1 MDAKTLQDMMTSMAA
16 SGQASYDDNLRALG
30 FAQEDT
36 PSSVYIYPKDFEH
49 KTAITKIIDKYN
61 KRMEKAGE
69 DDKVITYTDAVA
81 ALMGS
86 VTDIIDTISYV
97 LIAFVAI
104 SLVVSSI
111 MIGIITYISVLERT
125 KEIGILRAIGASKR
139 NISQVFNAETF
150 ITGLLAG
157 LIGVGIS
164 LLLLIPANAILL
176 HRVFNHPDVTAY
188 LQPVSGL
195 ILIILSVILTLI
207 GGLIPSRSAAKKD
220 PVLALRTE

>member
-1 MDAKTLQDMMTSMAA
+1 
-16 SGQASYDDNLRALG
+16 
-30 FAQEDT
+30 
-36 PSSVYIYPKDFEH
+36 
-49 KTAITKIIDKYN
+49 
-61 KRMEKAGE
+61 
-69 DDKVITYTDAVA
+69 
-81 ALMGS
+81 
-86 VTDIIDTISYV
+86 
-97 LIAFVAI
+97 
-104 SLVVSSI
+104 
-111 MIGIITYISVLERT
+111 
-125 KEIGILRAIGASKR
+125 
-139 NISQVFNAETF
+139 F

-207 GGLIPSRSAAKKD
+207 GGLIPARSAAKKD